1 MRLHINPGKIS
12 SYFLL
17 RNIHCSSIFYLL
29 LWLDRRFSYIITIYI
44 YFFETHYSIQ
54 TVFIYF
60 NIQRVQKYCLKIQIG
75 DIIRANIFIFPTAL
89 LLLYAVFWIFFG
101 RSLLLPKQR
110 IPQTKFKCIT
120 PMLCFLLVT
129 FLFLKEK

>member
-1 MRLHINPGKIS
+1 MQYKYILLFAGMRLHINPGKIS

-54 TVFIYF
+54 TVFICF

-89 LLLYAVFWIFFG
+89 LLLYAVFWIFY
-101 RSLLLPKQR
+101 SEYLS
-110 IPQTKFKCIT
+110 IPTSEVRFSA
-120 PMLCFLLVT
+120 
-129 FLFLKEK
+129 LFYEN